1 MGNKPTKILPVPVN
15 RALSK
20 LGADIR
26 DARRRRHIP
35 TAVLA
40 ERASMS
46 RWTLAKIEKGDP
58 GVQLG
63 NYAMV
68 LFVLGLVHLLSD
80 LMDVT
85 KDKLGMALDEERLP
99 RRIRSRKPKAPR

>member
-1 MGNKPTKILPVPVN
+1 MNKEKSKSLPVPVN

-26 DARRRRHIP
+26 DARRRRRIP
-35 TAVLA
+35 MAVLA

-46 RWTLAKIEKGDP
+46 RWTLTKIEKGDSA
-58 GVQLG
+58 VQLG

-68 LFVLGLVHLLSD
+68 LFVLGLIHRLSD
-80 LMDVT
+80 LVDVT
-85 KDKLGMALDEERLP
+85 KDELGMELDEERLP
-99 RRIRSRKPKAPR
+99 QRIHSRKPKGRE